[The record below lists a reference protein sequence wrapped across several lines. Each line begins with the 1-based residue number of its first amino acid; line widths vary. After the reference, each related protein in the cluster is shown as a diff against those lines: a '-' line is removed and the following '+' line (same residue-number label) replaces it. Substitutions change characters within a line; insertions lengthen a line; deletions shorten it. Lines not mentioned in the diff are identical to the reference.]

1 MSTFA
6 KLLATLDRDRLHAL
20 CHRFGVPLLNKRDK
34 DPAIE
39 GLVSRVR
46 PDQYVELFSKCNKEE
61 LAVMAKK
68 LKVDPKARSLQALAE
83 RVAAALANE
92 TTAGSTTSGTVS
104 PRKGGGRVFIVHG
117 HDELMKTEVARMI
130 EQWGMQAII
139 LHEQPNKGKTVIEK
153 LEHNSADADFAVVLL
168 SPDDVGSAKGA
179 AALAPRARQN
189 VVLELGFFVAQL
201 GRERVAVFH
210 RPEVEVPSDINGLV
224 YIPYPPG
231 GLAGA
236 RAALQA
242 ELEAAGLL

>member
-39 GLVSRVR
+39 GLVSQVR
-46 PDQYVELFSKCNKEE
+46 PDQYVELFSKCNKED
-61 LAVMAKK
+61 LVVMAKK

-83 RVAAALANE
+83 RVASAVANE
-92 TTAGSTTSGTVS
+92 TTARSPTSGTVS
-104 PRKGGGRVFIVHG
+104 PRNGGGRVFIVHG